1 MVQEEEIKIVC
12 DSPKYVRGEKSNRKR
27 RSEVS
32 KNVLSS
38 RTSYKVA
45 SQLRAGHWIRDEQRE
60 ATNIFKSC
68 YLHIK
73 CLPTNSLAALMWR

>member
-1 MVQEEEIKIVC
+1 MVEEVEIKIVY
-12 DSPKYVRGEKSNRKR
+12 DSPKYVRGEKLSRKR
-27 RSEVS
+27 KFEVS

-38 RTSYKVA
+38 WTFFKVA
-45 SQLRAGHWIRDEQRE
+45 SPLGVVHWIRDEQRE

-73 CLPTNSLAALMWR
+73 CISTNSLAALMWR